1 MKKAE
6 ETPDLNAFVESFAV
20 LLKEGHAL
28 PEQIRRGRAL
38 ISRLT
43 ASGAWFQEHMARLI
57 LKPAWRKTQTPT
69 IWPNEV
75 TIYRNTDP
83 DFVVLAYFWEPG
95 MVDTI
100 HDHGSWGV
108 VGCLF
113 GEMDEI
119 KYQRLDDGSRE
130 NYAEL
135 RPCLPLLMKPGET
148 TAVLPLD
155 QGIHRLGNVAKGCSV
170 TINVYGKPVRRG
182 YIRYFYPE
190 EKRVVTAYPPSTH
203 KAALA
208 IRSLADI
215 STPWAEELLRC
226 ALEEPL
232 PDYLKEEC
240 YHALSRLAEEK
251 GPPRE

>member
-6 ETPDLNAFVESFAV
+6 EALDLHAFVEAFAS
-20 LLKEGHAL
+20 LLKEGHSL
-28 PEQIRRGRAL
+28 PEQIRKGRSL

-57 LKPAWRKTQTPT
+57 LRPGWRESQKPA
-69 IWPNEV
+69 IWPNEI
-75 TIYRNTDP
+75 TLYRNTDP
-83 DFVVLAYFWEPG
+83 PFVVLAYFWEPG
-95 MVDTI
+95 MVDTV

-113 GEMDEI
+113 GAMDEI

-130 NYAEL
+130 GVADL
-135 RPCLPLLMKPGET
+135 LPHYPILMNQGET

-155 QGIHRLGNVAKGCSV
+155 RGIHRLGNVSVGCSV
-170 TINVYGKPVRRG
+170 TINVYGKPIRRG
-182 YIRYFYPE
+182 YIRHFYPE
-190 EKRVVTAYPPSTH
+190 EKRVVPAYPPSTH

-215 STPWAEELLRC
+215 STPWAEELLLR
-226 ALEEPL
+226 ALREPL

-240 YHALSRLAEEK
+240 YHALSRRTEEK
-251 GPPRE
+251 ESPRQ

>member
-1 MKKAE
+1 MK
-6 ETPDLNAFVESFAV
+6 ETDEALDLDSFAESFAA
-20 LLKEGHAL
+20 LLKEEHSL
-28 PEQIRRGRAL
+28 SEQLRRGRAL

-43 ASGAWFQEHMARLI
+43 TSGAWFQKQMARLI
-57 LKPAWRKTQTPT
+57 LNPSWRESQKPA
-69 IWPNEV
+69 IWPNEI
-75 TIYRNTDP
+75 TLYRSADP
-83 DFVVLAYFWEPG
+83 PFVVLAYFWEPG

-100 HDHGSWGV
+100 HDHGAWGI

-113 GEMDEI
+113 GVMDEI
-119 KYQRLDDGSRE
+119 KYQRLDDGSR
-130 NYAEL
+130 AGFADL
-135 RPCLPLLMKPGET
+135 RPRSPLLMHPGET
-148 TAVLPLD
+148 TAILPLD

-182 YIRYFYPE
+182 YIRFFYPE
-190 EKRVVTAYPPSTH
+190 EKRVVPAYPPSTH

-215 STPWAEELLRC
+215 GAPWAEELLRC

-240 YHALSRLAEEK
+240 YLALSRRAEENES
-251 GPPRE
+251 PRE